1 MQVSQSYL
9 SCIMQG
15 KLSVYALR
23 LFLQIVRQ
31 ANEVLEGT
39 LSKQYLQQ
47 QADWKSV
54 SCRFAVPILDVLTEG
69 SQHYEEVK
77 AAAVELEKKVVSY
90 YEPSRKAWLSSPI
103 IYNVCIK
110 DGAGIIEFQAAEW
123 IVKLILNFAQG
134 FSHYQ
139 FSNAMSLQSSYSL
152 RMYMLTASM
161 SRPVTYKIDF
171 LRKMLGVDDKYQQT
185 RDFLKRCILPAA
197 ADLESRKYNGY
208 TVTVQK
214 NRNKLD
220 SVLLTPVKR
229 EPTSLEALT
238 AKAGL
243 SAWCDDSLKMYLI
256 QQCDFSARE
265 LSANKATLMAFTKL
279 PNWQTIAV
287 AIVDRQRR
295 KRAPKGYVIGAFKS
309 AVKQG
314 IADGV
319 LKSS

>member
-15 KLSVYALR
+15 RLSVYALR

-39 LSKQYLQQ
+39 LSKQFIGQ
-47 QADWKSV
+47 QADYKTV
-54 SCRFAVPILDVLTEG
+54 SCRFAVPILDVLSEG

-77 AAAVELEKKVVSY
+77 AAALELEKKVVTY
-90 YEPSRKAWLSSPI
+90 YDSSRKTWLSSPM
-103 IYNVCIK
+103 IYAVAIR
-110 DGAGIIEFQAAEW
+110 DGAGVVEFQAAEW
-123 IVKLILNFAQG
+123 VLKLILNFTQG

-139 FSNAMSLQSSYSL
+139 FTNAMQLTSSYSVRL
-152 RMYMLTASM
+152 YILTASM
-161 SRPVTYKIDF
+161 SRPITYKIDF
-171 LRKMLGVDDKYQQT
+171 LRKMLGVDDKYAQN

-197 ADLESRKYNGY
+197 ADLESRKLNGFE
-208 TVTVQK
+208 VVVQK
-214 NRNKLD
+214 DRGKLD
-220 SVLLTPVKR
+220 SVLLKPVKR
-229 EPTSLEALT
+229 EPISVEALT

-256 QQCDFSARE
+256 QQCDFSSRE
-265 LSANKATLMAFTKL
+265 LSANKATLMNFCKL
-279 PNWQTIAV
+279 PNWQTIIQS
-287 AIVDRQRR
+287 IVDRQRA
-295 KRAPKGYVIGAFKS
+295 KRAPKGYIIGACKS

-314 IADGV
+314 VADGI